1 MCVILLRME
10 EIRYEHTAFQYPD
23 TDREIFQDFSLSLAP
38 GMTSFVGPNGSGK
51 STLLL
56 LASGILLPTSGRV
69 FLHGINTAELREE
82 EARQPYVSFIFQNM
96 EFETDGSIYEL
107 LQFVHA
113 NGFRTDQQSDLIDRL
128 IDVFELDSC
137 VDRKSQEVS
146 KGELQRTILA
156 FSLLY
161 GSRIVMM
168 DEPIF
173 ALEESQKH
181 RAMQFMTDFA
191 RQEQISLY
199 YSVHEL
205 ELSQRYSEYT
215 VLFQEHGQPLY
226 GPTTD
231 MLTRERL
238 EQAYDVP
245 LAFLKQ
251 RQLLYRE
258 ALNTERDA
266 YDKHVLN

>member
-1 MCVILLRME
+1 ME
-10 EIRYEHTAFQYPD
+10 DIRCEHIAFQYPD
-23 TDREIFQDFSLSLAP
+23 TTEAVFQDLSLSLSS
-38 GMTSFVGPNGSGK
+38 GITSLVGPNGSGK

-56 LASGILLPTSGRV
+56 LASGILLPTGGSV
-69 FLHGINTAELREE
+69 FLHGINTAELRAEE
-82 EARQPYVSFIFQNM
+82 DRQQYVSFIFQNM
-96 EFETDGSIYEL
+96 EFETEESIYAL

-113 NGFRTDQQSDLIDRL
+113 NGFRTDQQFYFFYRL
-128 IDVFELDSC
+128 IDAFELESC
-137 VDRKSQEVS
+137 VDRKTQEIS

-173 ALEESQKH
+173 ALEEEQKQ
-181 RAMQFMTDFA
+181 RAMQFMADFV

-205 ELSQRYSEYT
+205 ELSQRYSDHT
-215 VLFQEHGQPLY
+215 LLFRESGAPLY
-226 GPTTD
+226 GPTAEV
-231 MLTRERL
+231 LTRERL

-251 RQLLYRE
+251 KQSLYRD
-258 ALNTERDA
+258 ALKNPETDA
-266 YDKHVLN
+266 LVKHLFN